1 MATGFSVT
9 ELTLI
14 LEDMTLSRY
23 YTSDRDELSS
33 SFFLLYVSQ
42 KFFGCIEVFLALA
55 TFTLFIFSLRY
66 NL

>member
-33 SFFLLYVSQ
+33 SFFFLYVQS
-42 KFFGCIEVFLALA
+42 KNFLGASSISGTSYIYSVYL
-55 TFTLFIFSLRY
+55 
-66 NL
+66 

>member
-33 SFFLLYVSQ
+33 SFFLYYMPIKNFWVHRSISGTSYIYSVYL
-42 KFFGCIEVFLALA
+42 
-55 TFTLFIFSLRY
+55 
-66 NL
+66 

>member
-33 SFFLLYVSQ
+33 SFFPLYYMSV
-42 KFFGCIEVFLALA
+42 KNFFWVHRSISGTSYIYSVYL
-55 TFTLFIFSLRY
+55 
-66 NL
+66 

>member
-33 SFFLLYVSQ
+33 SFSSLLYANQ
-42 KFFGCIEVFLALA
+42 KFFWVHRSISSTSYIYSVYL
-55 TFTLFIFSLRY
+55 
-66 NL
+66 